1 MASDL
6 IEEISK
12 NLIINIIRKFN
23 LVESEIKY
31 IISCYIDSKEVE
43 FLENVLLN
51 NMIIN
56 FSTKKKL
63 LTYIIRDKNILSDS
77 RVKKLNQSLNV
88 MMNKRNL
95 MVHSD
100 TVFGMNTVFD
110 FDSIDDDKYDKNAD
124 EFIKYLVS
132 KTSFNRPSASTINDG
147 KIEVYNVNE
156 IHNHFIK
163 HFKIADEILTEISIA
178 IGELKTNS

>member
-1 MASDL
+1 M
-6 IEEISK
+6 
-12 NLIINIIRKFN
+12 
-23 LVESEIKY
+23 
-31 IISCYIDSKEVE
+31 
-43 FLENVLLN
+43 
-51 NMIIN
+51 
-56 FSTKKKL
+56 
-63 LTYIIRDKNILSDS
+63 SDS

-132 KTSFNRPSASTINDG
+132 RTSFNRPSASTINDG